1 MDSGPRAKPERVGR
15 YWLFRP
21 FAKGGMASI
30 HLGRLIGPVGFT
42 RLVAMKVLHP
52 LCADH
57 EHYTMLLDEA
67 RISSRVRHPNVVQ
80 TLDVVHDDQRVCIV
94 MEYVHGVDLSSAVNG
109 ANRLGERMPPNIASS
124 VLVDVLK
131 GLHAA
136 HEARAEDGQSLG
148 LVHRDVSPHNVVVGV
163 DGIARVLDFGIAKVL
178 RKDHV
183 TAEGLVKGKVAYMAP
198 EQLVGG
204 VLTRQSDV
212 YAAGVVLWEA
222 LTGRRLFGGVDGEKL
237 VARVLGERVPPPS
250 EVTPGIDP
258 ALDAVVLRAVASEQ
272 RERFA
277 TANEMAVALAEAAPA
292 APSDQVAAWL
302 ERVASDDLEA
312 RSDGVREVEA
322 FVPQAGAPI
331 AGTARPR
338 ARIRWLSPIA
348 AVGLVVVSGVFAVTR
363 AHRASSESVAAPPAA
378 MSAGSLPGPSP
389 PPVDSVAVGAPPPT
403 LSIDQPIE
411 LSAPAPALRKHP
423 ALHAK
428 RRADCDPPYTIDRDG
443 MKHYKVACLP

>member
-1 MDSGPRAKPERVGR
+1 MLTRSMDSGPRAKPERVGR

-94 MEYVHGVDLSSAVNG
+94 MEYVHGVDLSSAVYG
-109 ANRLGERMPPNIASS
+109 AKRLGESMPPNIASS

-222 LTGRRLFGGVDGEKL
+222 LTGKRLFGGDDGEKL
-237 VARVLGERVPPPS
+237 VARVLGTRVPPPS
-250 EVTPGIDP
+250 EVAPGIDA

-277 TANEMAVALAEAAPA
+277 TANEMAVALAEAVPP

-302 ERVASDDLEA
+302 ERVSSDDIEV
-312 RSDGVREVEA
+312 RNGGVREAEA
-322 FVPQAGAPI
+322 FVPEEAPL
-331 AGTARPR
+331 ASATRSTSR
-338 ARIRWLSPIA
+338 LRWLALLA
-348 AVGLVVVSGVFAVTR
+348 AAGLGVVSVVFVSTR
-363 AHRASSESVAAPPAA
+363 AHRAPSEGAAAAPGVVSAEPAPPA
-378 MSAGSLPGPSP
+378 
-389 PPVDSVAVGAPPPT
+389 DSVAVGAPPST

-411 LSAPAPALRKHP
+411 LSAPAPALRKHVP
-423 ALHAK
+423 LHAK
-428 RRADCDPPYTIDRDG
+428 RRVDCDPPYTIDRDG
-443 MKHYKVACLP
+443 MKHYKVSCLP

>member
-1 MDSGPRAKPERVGR
+1 MLIPSMDSGPRAKPERVGR

-21 FAKGGMASI
+21 FARGGMASI

-52 LCADH
+52 LCADD

-94 MEYVHGVDLSSAVNG
+94 MEYVHGVDLMGAVSG
-109 ANRLGERMPPNIASS
+109 ANRLGERMPPNIASA
-124 VLVDVLK
+124 VLLDTLK

-136 HEARAEDGQSLG
+136 HEARGEDGQSLG

-163 DGIARVLDFGIAKVL
+163 DGIARVLDFGIAKAL

-222 LTGRRLFGGVDGEKL
+222 LTGQRLFGGVDGENL
-237 VARVLGERVPPPS
+237 IARVLGTRIPPPS
-250 EVTPGIDP
+250 QVAPGIDP
-258 ALDAVVLRAVASEQ
+258 ALDAVVLRAVAAEQ

-277 TANEMAVALAEAAPA
+277 TANEMAVALAEAALP

-302 ERVASDDLEA
+302 ERVASEDIEA
-312 RSDGVREVEA
+312 RDEGVREAEA
-322 FVPQAGAPI
+322 FVPEAVPS
-331 AGTARPR
+331 R
-338 ARIRWLSPIA
+338 ARSRVLWLSLIA
-348 AVGLVVVSGVFAVTR
+348 AVGLGVVGVAFALTR
-363 AHRASSESVAAPPAA
+363 AHRAPSEAAAAAPPS
-378 MSAGSLPGPSP
+378 MLDPSP
-389 PPVDSVAVGAPPPT
+389 PPADSVAVGAPPST

-411 LSAPAPALRKHP
+411 LSAPAPALRKHAP
-423 ALHAK
+423 VHAK

>member
-15 YWLFRP
+15 YWLFRA

-94 MEYVHGVDLSSAVNG
+94 MEYVHGVDLADAVGG
-109 ANRLGERMPPNIASS
+109 ASRLGERIPPNIASS

-148 LVHRDVSPHNVVVGV
+148 LVHRDVSPHNLAIGV

-222 LTGRRLFGGVDGEKL
+222 LTGKRLFGGVDGENL
-237 VARVLGERVPPPS
+237 VARVLGTRILPPS
-250 EVTPGIDP
+250 EVAPGIDP

-277 TANEMAVALAEAAPA
+277 TANEMAVALAEAAPP

-302 ERVASDDLEA
+302 ERVASEDIGA
-312 RSDGVREVEA
+312 RDGLVREAEA
-322 FVPQAGAPI
+322 FVPEAVPNVA
-331 AGTARPR
+331 AKSRV
-338 ARIRWLSPIA
+338 RWLSLVA
-348 AVGLVVVSGVFAVTR
+348 AVGLGVAGAAFAVTR
-363 AHRASSESVAAPPAA
+363 VHRAPSEVTAAPPA
-378 MSAGSLPGPSP
+378 P
-389 PPVDSVAVGAPPPT
+389 PPPEDTVAVVAPPST

-411 LSAPAPALRKHP
+411 LSAPAPALRKHTP
-423 ALHAK
+423 VRAK
-428 RRADCDPPYTIDRDG
+428 RRDCDPPYTIDRDG